1 MLSRTPLLTL
11 VCLSLYPGLF
21 VQAHVPRQ
29 LAFVNSLF
37 TPAVDPQAI
46 ASTSHSETV
55 SFGISFPGNEVVNG
69 DFAGNLGGFLMDTD
83 SDGDSGVTVH
93 DESDDVDNPLASFQP
108 TNLDLSTSGSGQ
120 AAVSADSSSGV
131 SQRRE
136 PPSAERRLLRKVK
149 YAAPNDAS
157 PMGQALP
164 EKGTYSSGT
173 LTSRQAIKA
182 LYRKR
187 QDSVDTSGVDG
198 FGNTAEGRLD
208 TLYSAVPPDSSV
220 SAPPSRVDVSKPAYG
235 RRQDEV
241 TVIDDDLEEDE
252 ETLDDDV
259 ASDASPSETSTTAEP
274 TPTPID
280 DARSFLSGRQ
290 LVNGRENPTSSVR
303 LTKRQDEVT
312 VIDDDLEDDE
322 QMLDDDVAS
331 DASPSETSS
340 TAEPTPTIDDARSFL
355 IGRRLASGREKH
367 SISSERLASRQDA
380 ISDNLAALAAL
391 TPSDEKTSDAPALP
405 IPGASSSSFSLADI
419 VQPLGSPFSRRVFG

>member
-241 TVIDDDLEEDE
+241 TVIDDDLE
-252 ETLDDDV
+252 
-259 ASDASPSETSTTAEP
+259 
-274 TPTPID
+274 
-280 DARSFLSGRQ
+280 
-290 LVNGRENPTSSVR
+290 
-303 LTKRQDEVT
+303 
-312 VIDDDLEDDE
+312 DDE